1 MLAVDDEDEE
11 PVCELELELQPEA
24 EADPEAEAE
33 ATQLPRHEPILH
45 SAAGGTCCKADSD
58 CATVFTLLLVL
69 PFQLRA
75 LIDAQWAT

>member
-1 MLAVDDEDEE
+1 MLAVDDEDDE

-24 EADPEAEAE
+24 EADPEAE